1 MSFVAVAGMEVTM
14 INRERFGIFSVL
26 AAFYRN
32 ANSIGLAGHVCLLA
46 IVFLNLCLSTPVSA
60 QTQLGAD
67 IENEMSRIESNAS
80 VSLSSDGSR
89 LAVGARDNDDNGSRS
104 GHVRVHQW
112 SGTTWVQLGADIDG
126 EAVEDFS
133 GDVVS
138 LSSDGNRL
146 AIGAH
151 GNDGNGDYSGHVR
164 VYQWSGADWTQLGSD
179 IDGEAAGDQSG
190 LTISLSSDGN
200 RLAIGAT
207 ENDGNGDRSGHV
219 RVYDWSGTAWA
230 QLGID
235 IDGEAAGDRSGHSVS
250 LSSDGNRLAIG
261 ATSNDGNGDYS
272 GHVRVYQWSGTTWVQ
287 LGANII
293 GAAANEF
300 FGNGVSLSSSGNRL
314 AVGATAFDYRDRA
327 GLVRIY
333 QWSGTSW
340 EQLGADIEGEADGD
354 NSGRSISLSAD
365 GNRLAIGAS
374 HNSTNAERSGQV
386 RIFQWT
392 GSAWMQLGSN
402 INSYLIY
409 DYFGKHVS
417 LSSDGNRVASATGD
431 MNAIAER
438 LNRVRVYD
446 LSMFNTF
453 RINAGHSGA
462 WFNPDTS
469 GQGQLIDVIP
479 EDQYMFLA
487 WFTFTDAASAN
498 PDQQHWYTAQGNY
511 SGNTAELILHETL
524 GGQFDDPQETSTNPV
539 GTVTVSFSD
548 CEQGQMTYSIDTDG
562 RQGTIPLTRL
572 IPGSEN
578 ICEDKG
584 GKTTITTEAV
594 DINAGMDGA
603 WVNTD
608 TLGQGFLI
616 DAHPN
621 PDGSNFIFVAWFTY
635 GDDTASGQRWLTAQ
649 GDFAGS
655 IAEMDIHET
664 TGGSFDAAQL
674 VDVNQVGTM
683 TIDFTDCSNA
693 QLSYTLTDDGIDGD
707 MELSRLIPGG
717 QALCEE
723 LAGAD

>member
-46 IVFLNLCLSTPVSA
+46 IVFLSLCLSTPVSA

-133 GDVVS
+133 GGAVS

-146 AIGAH
+146 AIGAF

-179 IDGEAAGDQSG
+179 IDGEAAGDESG
-190 LTISLSSDGN
+190 QTISLSSDGN

-219 RVYDWSGTAWA
+219 RVYDWSGTAWT

-235 IDGEAAGDRSGHSVS
+235 IDGEAAGDRSGRSLS

-261 ATSNDGNGDYS
+261 ATNNDGNGHNS

-314 AVGATAFDYRDRA
+314 AVGATAFDYRDAA

-354 NSGRSISLSAD
+354 NSGR
-365 GNRLAIGAS
+365 
-374 HNSTNAERSGQV
+374 
-386 RIFQWT
+386 
-392 GSAWMQLGSN
+392 
-402 INSYLIY
+402 
-409 DYFGKHVS
+409 
-417 LSSDGNRVASATGD
+417 
-431 MNAIAER
+431 
-438 LNRVRVYD
+438 
-446 LSMFNTF
+446 
-453 RINAGHSGA
+453 
-462 WFNPDTS
+462 
-469 GQGQLIDVIP
+469 
-479 EDQYMFLA
+479 
-487 WFTFTDAASAN
+487 
-498 PDQQHWYTAQGNY
+498 
-511 SGNTAELILHETL
+511 
-524 GGQFDDPQETSTNPV
+524 
-539 GTVTVSFSD
+539 
-548 CEQGQMTYSIDTDG
+548 
-562 RQGTIPLTRL
+562 
-572 IPGSEN
+572 
-578 ICEDKG
+578 
-584 GKTTITTEAV
+584 
-594 DINAGMDGA
+594 
-603 WVNTD
+603 
-608 TLGQGFLI
+608 
-616 DAHPN
+616 
-621 PDGSNFIFVAWFTY
+621 
-635 GDDTASGQRWLTAQ
+635 
-649 GDFAGS
+649 
-655 IAEMDIHET
+655 
-664 TGGSFDAAQL
+664 
-674 VDVNQVGTM
+674 
-683 TIDFTDCSNA
+683 
-693 QLSYTLTDDGIDGD
+693 
-707 MELSRLIPGG
+707 
-717 QALCEE
+717 
-723 LAGAD
+723 